1 MFSRKQLEQIISRCQ
16 LQSEYS
22 NLVSQIY
29 MISERGETPPILLV
43 EEAFFSALKIDA
55 PLTEINTLSSLLAT
69 VYQLKTAEEAERD
82 NRI

>member
-1 MFSRKQLEQIISRCQ
+1 
-16 LQSEYS
+16 
-22 NLVSQIY
+22 